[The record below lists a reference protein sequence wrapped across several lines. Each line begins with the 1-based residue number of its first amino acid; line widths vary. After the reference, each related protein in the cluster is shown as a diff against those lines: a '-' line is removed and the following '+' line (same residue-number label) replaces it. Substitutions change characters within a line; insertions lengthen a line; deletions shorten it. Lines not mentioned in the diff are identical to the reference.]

1 MLFAGVAIVPK
12 PPRITGDLTFWRGSL
27 TGSLSGVTSGV
38 LSDDAMAYSY
48 PRVLSIKGL
57 YVDTVERSVSNP
69 DGTI

>member
-1 MLFAGVAIVPK
+1 MLFAGVAMVPK

-38 LSDDAMAYSY
+38 FDDAMAYSY

-57 YVDTVERSVSNP
+57 CVDTVERSVSNP